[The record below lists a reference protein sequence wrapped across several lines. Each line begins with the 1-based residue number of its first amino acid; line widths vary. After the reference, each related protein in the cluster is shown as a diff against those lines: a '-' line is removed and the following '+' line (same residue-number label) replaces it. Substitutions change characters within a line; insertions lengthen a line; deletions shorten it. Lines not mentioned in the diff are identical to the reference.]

1 MLITL
6 LIIMAIIP
14 VISVVF
20 FFIIRLIRRR
30 YDAVQDQ
37 YFGGIN
43 ISIGGARA
51 PGNLIGTNGGL
62 LTPESD
68 TNR

>member
-1 MLITL
+1 
-6 LIIMAIIP
+6 
-14 VISVVF
+14 
-20 FFIIRLIRRR
+20 
-30 YDAVQDQ
+30 VQDQ

-62 LTPESD
+62 LSPESD